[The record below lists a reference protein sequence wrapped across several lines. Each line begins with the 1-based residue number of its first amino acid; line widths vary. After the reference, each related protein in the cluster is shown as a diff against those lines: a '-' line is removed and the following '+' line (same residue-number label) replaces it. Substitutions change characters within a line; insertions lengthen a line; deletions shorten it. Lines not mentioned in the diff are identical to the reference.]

1 MRVSAVLLLKNLLTR
16 LHPPAPATERESAR
30 LLAVLDHAFRK
41 QLDAAHPP
49 PPPEDQQQSHV
60 PTQPSRAVNRHL
72 ESLLLHPLLE
82 TKPSRPAAHGPTLRT
97 AVDQFDHALRTRTLT
112 VTKLKSISRQ
122 YLVQTKSKPSAEKL
136 GPRLAA
142 WLEAENAQTKSTFFQ
157 SADVIHDVVPL
168 MYADGLESTV
178 WAWLRSLYQCE
189 WLRVGDTA
197 SSAQTPAFLHAQD
210 ILVSEMMRMAI
221 RRGSI
226 QDAAAQYVA
235 AAVYRAQSA
244 PTEPLTSSYK
254 RITTAILHK
263 RHRHG
268 IDTSTFEQVLDHA
281 ISFSRDRVVTRSF
294 LQLYHPTSPTAETL
308 FHELSNDSFAGP
320 WHSWHR
326 KHKLLHAALLNSVL
340 DAAQLSLEQSKFKH
354 ASFFLDLAET
364 QWPDYLGASSS
375 CAKSTTANHTSIITS
390 RLHRARQLLASHAS
404 IVRPQLAPT

>member
-30 LLAVLDHAFRK
+30 LLAVLDHAFRR

-49 PPPEDQQQSHV
+49 PKEDLQQSPV
-60 PTQPSRAVNRHL
+60 PTQPSRPVNRHL

-82 TKPSRPAAHGPTLRT
+82 TKQSSPAHGPPPHT
-97 AVDQFDHALRTRTLT
+97 AVDQFDHALRTRNMT
-112 VTKLKSISRQ
+112 VAKLSRIARQ
-122 YLVQTKSKPSAEKL
+122 YLVQIKNKPSPEKL
-136 GPRLAA
+136 GHRLAA
-142 WLEAENAQTKSTFFQ
+142 WLEAESAHTKSSFFQ
-157 SADVIHDVVPL
+157 SPDAIHDVVPL

-178 WAWLRSLYQCE
+178 WAWLRSLYECE
-189 WLRVGDTA
+189 WFRDGDAVG
-197 SSAQTPAFLHAQD
+197 SPQTPALLHAQD
-210 ILVSEMMRMAI
+210 MLISEMMRMSI

-226 QDAAAQYVA
+226 HDAAAQYVA
-235 AAVYRAQSA
+235 AALYRAQSA

-254 RITTAILHK
+254 RIATAILHK

-268 IDTSTFEQVLDHA
+268 IDTSTFDQVVDHA
-281 ISFSRDRVVTRSF
+281 ISFSTDRVVTRSF
-294 LQLYHPTSPTAETL
+294 LQLYHPTSPTAEGL
-308 FHELSNDSFAGP
+308 YHELNNDSFAGP

-340 DAAQLSLEQSKFKH
+340 DAAQLSLEQSKFHH

-364 QWPDYLGASSS
+364 HWPDYLGASSS
-375 CAKSTTANHTSIITS
+375 SVESPPDHTSIITS
-390 RLHRARQLLASHAS
+390 RLQRARQLLASHTS